1 MPKVTDE
8 YRELKRREIADAALR
23 AFNRKGFRA
32 ASMADIIAE
41 SGVSAGA
48 IYGSF
53 RNKAD
58 IVHAVAATTVNERI
72 LAGEEFLGRDPLP
85 TPGEVVGIMM
95 RGVSVAVEKTD
106 ILVQL
111 WGEAVTDPDL
121 RVITQEIMDRID
133 DLYRRYLTRWYSQTR
148 ELPEAEAAEL
158 AVRFAPVL
166 VSLSQ
171 GFIIQSAIR
180 ENFDGEAYLIAA
192 AELFPL

>member
-8 YRELKRREIADAALR
+8 YRESKRREIAEAALR
-23 AFNRKGFRA
+23 AFNRKGFKA
-32 ASMADIIAE
+32 ASMADIISE

-58 IVHAVAATTVNERI
+58 IVHEVATTMVTERL
-72 LAGEEFLGRDPLP
+72 LAGEESLFDEPMP
-85 TPGEVVGIMM
+85 SPGEVVGIMM
-95 RGVSVAVEKTD
+95 RGVTTTVENSD
-106 ILVQL
+106 VLVQL

-121 RVITQEIMDRID
+121 REITQEIMDRID
-133 DLYRRYLTRWYSQTR
+133 TLYQRYLTRWYARTR
-148 ELPEAEAAEL
+148 DLPEADAEAL
-158 AVRFAPVL
+158 AQRFGPVL

-180 ENFDGEAYLIAA
+180 DDFDGEAYLAAA
-192 AELFPL
+192 AELFPA